1 MWTGGLPHRSGLPH
15 IPGVPHLH
23 VNTPLV
29 YIETNP
35 DIFETTYFITRIS
48 LSLPQ
53 ESILVGLINQWHG
66 RIYSLLILPEGMCV
80 YFKMCS
86 SFVAAQKSKRKV
98 RF

>member
-48 LSLPQ
+48 LSLTQ
-53 ESILVGLINQWHG
+53 ESQRRL
-66 RIYSLLILPEGMCV
+66 E
-80 YFKMCS
+80 
-86 SFVAAQKSKRKV
+86 KV
-98 RF
+98 RNASW